1 MAMASILW
9 LTGQYFRPA
18 DSGMYRY
25 SLDMSAALAEL
36 GHHIT
41 FIGRQRTEGEP
52 STHPDGWTLLKPRA
66 PHILRKLLST
76 RHPVKVV
83 EIWAKDYRQAV
94 ESAMS
99 SMNPDLVV
107 FDHLRVGAAIDYIG
121 DTPCAYF
128 SQNDEAMVRSKM
140 IAEASGPKK
149 AALKTDLIKLRN
161 LENRLLRECSV
172 VSAISEADV
181 ETFRKR
187 GGAGKTVLALPVY
200 KGQRLPAR
208 TIDDNTPRRVAI
220 ISTLFWDAKLDNL
233 LEALEGLQPL
243 IDSGVELTVFTGG
256 YPPPLEIIAANPK
269 VAFEG
274 FVPDFQQALGNCRV
288 GLVYEPL
295 GGGFKMKT
303 LDFIFHRVPL
313 VVGAGSAAG
322 LPLTAGQDLIEVAD
336 HHGLADAIGSII
348 DDTDRLNQLQQDAF
362 EKCKD
367 AFTVDSLWPLS
378 EALDRA
384 VS

>member
-1 MAMASILW
+1 
-9 LTGQYFRPA
+9 
-18 DSGMYRY
+18 
-25 SLDMSAALAEL
+25 
-36 GHHIT
+36 
-41 FIGRQRTEGEP
+41 
-52 STHPDGWTLLKPRA
+52 
-66 PHILRKLLST
+66 
-76 RHPVKVV
+76 
-83 EIWAKDYRQAV
+83 
-94 ESAMS
+94 
-99 SMNPDLVV
+99 
-107 FDHLRVGAAIDYIG
+107 
-121 DTPCAYF
+121 
-128 SQNDEAMVRSKM
+128 M

-274 FVPDFQQALGNCRV
+274 FVPDFQEALGNCRV